1 MVHSKIYKEVN
12 AEKDK
17 YMRKGARKFK
27 DKIYTNTF
35 VTIIKVL
42 V

>member
-17 YMRKGARKFK
+17 NMRKGARKFK
-27 DKIYTNTF
+27 YKIYIHTF
-35 VTIIKVL
+35 DYIIKVL

>member
-17 YMRKGARKFK
+17 NMRKGARKFK

-35 VTIIKVL
+35 ESINNVL